1 MHPQLVSGA
10 WVGFDDSSITMGDGW
25 GPGARSALPI
35 VADVYQQ
42 ALRGKWIDVN
52 AEFPIPRSRPEKP
65 QEVPTI
71 EEALQ
76 PITRGIGNFFDRLF
90 KGLR

>member
-1 MHPQLVSGA
+1 
-10 WVGFDDSSITMGDGW
+10 
-25 GPGARSALPI
+25 
-35 VADVYQQ
+35 
-42 ALRGKWIDVN
+42 LRGKWIDVN
-52 AEFPIPRSRPEKP
+52 AEFPIPRSRPERP

-76 PITRGIGNFFDRLF
+76 PITRGIGNFFERLF